1 MTQAIHPDGSDT
13 AATWRRA
20 GHARSWLLAS
30 PATLWLIAL
39 TLVPLALVLLASFWK
54 TSLMG
59 LSNEWTTESWERV
72 LGARIY
78 FELLFK
84 TFRIAIATTLITLL
98 LSYPMAL
105 LLANQRGARKALLIF
120 VLFLPFWVG
129 YVVRTFAWLPI
140 LGRGGVINQSLMALG
155 LISEPLDWLLY
166 NEFAVHLGL
175 VYIYLLFMILPI
187 YLSIERIDRA
197 LVEAAYDLYARPV
210 AMLRHV
216 LLPLSWPGVLSGCV
230 MVFLLTF
237 GAYVTPAL
245 LGGIK
250 GTTFATVIATQ
261 FTTDRNWSLGSTLAF
276 TMVVVVIA
284 ALMFA
289 GRFIGLQA
297 VFLQGK
303 K

>member
-1 MTQAIHPDGSDT
+1 MTGT
-13 AATWRRA
+13 AAPLQA
-20 GHARSWLLAS
+20 LPAHARVGQVRALLLAS
-30 PATLWLIAL
+30 PATLWLMAF
-39 TLVPLALVLLASFWK
+39 TLVPLGLVLLASFWK

-59 LSNEWTTESWERV
+59 LSTDWTTESWQRV
-72 LGARIY
+72 LGASIY

-84 TFRIAIATTLITLL
+84 TFRIAIATTLITLV
-98 LSYPMAL
+98 LSYPVAL
-105 LLANQRGARKALLIF
+105 LLANQHGARKALLIL

-140 LGRGGVINQSLMALG
+140 LGRTGVVNQVLMSLG
-155 LISEPLDWLLY
+155 LTDAPLNWLLY

-187 YLSIERIDRA
+187 YLSVERIDRA
-197 LVEAAYDLYARPV
+197 LVEAAYDLYAGPL

-216 LLPLSWPGVLSGCV
+216 LLPLSWPGVLAGCV

-245 LGGIK
+245 LGGLK

-261 FTTDRNWSLGSTLAF
+261 FTTDRNWSLGSALAF
-276 TMVVVVIA
+276 SMVVVVIA

-297 VFLQGK
+297 IFLQGRK
-303 K
+303 